1 MAHETEAVIGLGA
14 NLGNPE
20 EALGEALRRLDK
32 VPGVRVERVSSLYRT
47 APIDATGPDYTN
59 AAAVLAVTI
68 PAKDLLH
75 AMQKIE
81 LDLGR
86 VRPAGVHNAPRTID
100 LDIELF
106 GDSPIDEP
114 PELVVPHPRMHERRF
129 VLEPLHE
136 IRPDAVIPGLG
147 PAVRFLTLVQDFGI
161 QRRKEMRLEDLFFAG
176 LLVLLVLI
184 AAGFVKLCQ
193 KYREH

>member
-20 EALGEALRRLDK
+20 EALGEALRRLAR

-47 APIDATGPDYTN
+47 API

-147 PAVRFLTLVQDFGI
+147 PAVRFLTLVQD
-161 QRRKEMRLEDLFFAG
+161 QRLDKISDFHWNG
-176 LLVLLVLI
+176 V
-184 AAGFVKLCQ
+184 
-193 KYREH
+193 

>member
-20 EALGEALRRLDK
+20 EALGEALRRLSE
-32 VPGVRVERVSSLYRT
+32 VPGVRVVRVSSLYRT

-68 PAKDLLH
+68 PAKELLH

-86 VRPAGVHNAPRTID
+86 VAPRGFITLPGRSISISSFSVTAR
-100 LDIELF
+100 LM
-106 GDSPIDEP
+106 S
-114 PELVVPHPRMHERRF
+114 RRNS
-129 VLEPLHE
+129 LCRTRECMSGALS
-136 IRPDAVIPGLG
+136 LS
-147 PAVRFLTLVQDFGI
+147 RFMKYGLTLLFRG
-161 QRRKEMRLEDLFFAG
+161 LDL
-176 LLVLLVLI
+176 
-184 AAGFVKLCQ
+184 
-193 KYREH
+193 RSDS

>member
-1 MAHETEAVIGLGA
+1 MMNQPYTEQD
-14 NLGNPE
+14 
-20 EALGEALRRLDK
+20 ALLRMTICGGEARVLLMAEF
-32 VPGVRVERVSSLYRT
+32 PGYVVCVTHLSLSPEDQR
-47 APIDATGPDYTN
+47 ASLPIIRQATDTCRKPVLLAGDFNTGD

-129 VLEPLHE
+129 VLELLHE

-147 PAVRFLTLVQDFGI
+147 PAVRFLTLVQD
-161 QRRKEMRLEDLFFAG
+161 QRLDKISDFHWKGA
-176 LLVLLVLI
+176 
-184 AAGFVKLCQ
+184 
-193 KYREH
+193 

>member
-20 EALGEALRRLDK
+20 EALGEALGEALRRLSE
-32 VPGVRVERVSSLYRT
+32 VPGVRVVRVSSLYRT

-68 PAKDLLH
+68 PAKELLH

-114 PELVVPHPRMHERRF
+114 PELVVPHPRMTCGQ
-129 VLEPLHE
+129 
-136 IRPDAVIPGLG
+136 IPDAC
-147 PAVRFLTLVQDFGI
+147 
-161 QRRKEMRLEDLFFAG
+161 AG
-176 LLVLLVLI
+176 SK
-184 AAGFVKLCQ
+184 A
-193 KYREH
+193 